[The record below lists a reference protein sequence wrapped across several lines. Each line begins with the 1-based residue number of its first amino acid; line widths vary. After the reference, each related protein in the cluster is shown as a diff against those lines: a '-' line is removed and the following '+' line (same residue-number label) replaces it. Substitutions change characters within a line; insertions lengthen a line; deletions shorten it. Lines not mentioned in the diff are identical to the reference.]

1 MTSTRDEM
9 RARALSAAGEL
20 AAWSGDLP
28 AARASIGDA
37 VVIWREAGRQ
47 REIASAL
54 LELGWGYFY
63 AGDDDAARQ
72 SMEESL
78 RIAKSVGERPLIN
91 RARVGLM
98 QVLVALGELEIVE
111 PMAREA
117 LADAERQDD
126 LRSAHFAHHFLA
138 DCALIRG
145 DCAMAGP
152 RYRRALELAVELGDR
167 SETTFEIQ
175 GVAMAAAGVSLAAR
189 ALRLGGAAKAEL
201 DSLGIDYTGIR
212 FWNALLDRY
221 FGRARAE
228 LGAAAAEAAWE
239 LGRRTDLE
247 SAIEEALRE
256 GT

>member
-1 MTSTRDEM
+1 V
-9 RARALSAAGEL
+9 A
-20 AAWSGDLP
+20 
-28 AARASIGDA
+28 
-37 VVIWREAGRQ
+37 IWRDAGRQ
-47 REIASAL
+47 REIGLAL

-63 AGDDDAARQ
+63 AGDDDASRQ

-78 RIAKSVGERPLIN
+78 RIAKSVGERPLIS

-175 GVAMAAAGVSLAAR
+175 GMAMAAAGVSLAAR

-221 FGRARAE
+221 LGRARAE
-228 LGAAAAEAAWE
+228 LGAAAAEAAWQE
-239 LGRRTDLE
+239 GRRTDLE

-256 GT
+256 A